1 MILTALLTAGAI
13 VVGAGIIATF
23 WNEILGWLHRILDK
37 LKTMIQGTIEGFKI
51 FFSKMEGTGKQI
63 AKNYAKVGTKW
74 KETIVEKTV
83 ELSDIPEEYR
93 QKMLISNTEYEYTEE
108 LERQLA
114 Q

>member
-37 LKTMIQGTIEGFKI
+37 LKTMIQGT
-51 FFSKMEGTGKQI
+51 GKQI

-93 QKMLISNTEYEYTEE
+93 QKMLNSNTEYEFTEE
-108 LERQLA
+108 LESQLA